1 MVLTYAANLRRMSE
15 AGGAVEKKE
24 NPWGWLPNIE
34 LSLAD
39 QERLLSAL
47 PVQGSQCSRRI
58 ALIEALS
65 STFSHASVDVSE
77 WLGTVN
83 QWSSTQAA
91 PVELKVDVGDW
102 LTGVDQW
109 TADIPDGDGECHHDL
124 LCTLSGNKRFA
135 AMEHFLGARERYP
148 ALLSSLPGGD
158 ALLDSNVPTEFQKR
172 DEKLRNLGLS
182 DYSIGSLLALAKA
195 LSDSERHA
203 ARAKKGNQRFE
214 SGSRGVGVLYV
225 TVRYRL
231 SRCASVAGNGPAPS
245 RAFAWSRLCKRRSD
259 SSSGNRK
266 KRMRR
271 TSG

>member
-182 DYSIGSLLALAKA
+182 DYSIGSVIRSITITKRGPYWGIIIRELRRHQFQSLAHCLSFAPLA
-195 LSDSERHA
+195 HA
-203 ARAKKGNQRFE
+203 ICPWK
-214 SGSRGVGVLYV
+214 SVVGCSQVNF
-225 TVRYRL
+225 R
-231 SRCASVAGNGPAPS
+231 
-245 RAFAWSRLCKRRSD
+245 
-259 SSSGNRK
+259 
-266 KRMRR
+266 
-271 TSG
+271 